1 MTEAGFKRPPDC
13 PENPFC
19 PLTNE
24 VLKEILA
31 ASYKDGVEEGV
42 TRALARVGLDHPEAG
57 EEIRKM
63 RLVTKAYDVVTD
75 AALSGASHLFLKAVR
90 WIFYLTAA
98 FVIYVLF
105 GKEILIKLGARMV
118 AG

>member
-1 MTEAGFKRPPDC
+1 MTEVGFRRPPDC

-24 VLKEILA
+24 VLREVLA
-31 ASYKDGVEEGV
+31 AAYRDGVEEGA

-63 RLVTKAYDVVTD
+63 RVVTKAYDVVTN
-75 AALSGASHLFLKAVR
+75 AALSGAGHLFLKAAR
-90 WIFYLTAA
+90 LIFYLTVA
-98 FVIYVLF
+98 FVVYVLF
-105 GKEILIKLGARMV
+105 GKEILIKLGLRMV